1 MTLNIPDVPQRR
13 TMAAWI
19 AGVLT
24 LLVAVAVVVVTP
36 TRANAAT
43 AVELGTAESFAVLAG
58 STVTNEGN
66 SVVTGDVGVSPG
78 TAITGFPPGTVVGG
92 SIYAGAAAA
101 GAKADLG
108 TAYDDAFGQPTEF
121 NLSAAPVTPTLI
133 PGTYAVQSGLLVTGT
148 WTLDAQGNP
157 DAVWVF
163 KVPAGLTTA
172 SGSNIVLQNGAQA
185 CNVFWVTD
193 ESATLGSGSTFV
205 GTLMALTSITVNSGA
220 TIEGRVLARNG
231 AVTLNNNVITRPE
244 CESTTTTTTGDAA
257 TGDAATGDAATGDA
271 ATGDAA
277 TGDAA
282 TGDAATG
289 DAATGDAATGDA
301 ATGDA
306 ATGDAATGDAATGD
320 AATGDAAT
328 GDAAT
333 GDAATG
339 DAATG
344 DAATGDAATGDAA
357 TGDAAT
363 GDAATGDAA
372 TGDA

>member
-13 TMAAWI
+13 TMTAWI

-24 LLVAVAVVVVTP
+24 LLVAVAVVAVTP
-36 TRANAAT
+36 KQANAAT
-43 AVELGTAESFAVLAG
+43 AVPLGTAESFAVLAG
-58 STVTNEGN
+58 STVTNVGD

-78 TAITGFPPGTVVGG
+78 TAVTGFPPGTVTDGT
-92 SIYAGAAAA
+92 IYAGAAAA

-108 TAYDDAFGQPTEF
+108 TAYDNAFGQPTEF
-121 NLSAAPVTPTLI
+121 DLSPAPVTPTLV
-133 PGTYAVQSGLLVTGT
+133 PGTYAVESGLLVNGT
-148 WTLDAQGNP
+148 WTLDAQNNP

-172 SGSNIVLQNGAQA
+172 SGSSIVLQNGAQA

-231 AVTLNNNVITRPE
+231 AVTLNNNVITRPL
-244 CESTTTTTTGDAA
+244 CEDTTTTTTGDAATTTTTGDAA

-289 DAATGDAATGDA
+289 
-301 ATGDA
+301 
-306 ATGDAATGDAATGD
+306 
-320 AATGDAAT
+320 
-328 GDAAT
+328 
-333 GDAATG
+333 
-339 DAATG
+339 
-344 DAATGDAATGDAA
+344 
-357 TGDAAT
+357 
-363 GDAATGDAA
+363 
-372 TGDA
+372 